1 MKTNIYKP
9 SDFFAE
15 ARDEAEVD
23 SFLNND
29 LYKFMMLDFILS
41 QEEYK
46 NLEVNRKMTIRS
58 KDIKTALVISE
69 ESLISQL
76 EATKS
81 IN

>member
-9 SDFFAE
+9 SDFFSE

-29 LYKFMMLDFILS
+29 LYKFMMLDFILA

-58 KDIKTALVISE
+58 KDIKTALVIPE